1 MVSNFVWFAT
11 RTSVDFYCVLV
22 FLLDVGTSAF
32 CVFLLGA
39 VSLKNSVKF
48 QQINKNDILCSV
60 YGCMHER
67 REKTN
72 LHNENDEIVDKCYI
86 LKYLCYACY

>member
-1 MVSNFVWFAT
+1 M
-11 RTSVDFYCVLV
+11 DFDCVLV
-22 FLLDVGTSAF
+22 FLLDVGALAF
-32 CVFLLGA
+32 CVFLLGG

-48 QQINKNDILCSV
+48 QQINKIVICSV

-72 LHNENDEIVDKCYI
+72 LHNENDEPVDKCYI

>member
-1 MVSNFVWFAT
+1 M
-11 RTSVDFYCVLV
+11 DFDCVLV
-22 FLLDVGTSAF
+22 FLLDVGALAF

-48 QQINKNDILCSV
+48 HQINNNVICSV

-67 REKTN
+67 REKSN
-72 LHNENDEIVDKCYI
+72 LHNENDETVDKCYI